1 MSQVHRLDVELFQ
14 SGYDTVIID
23 MTSNS
28 FKVRYFRVDEN
39 KNVYG
44 HLIEII
50 ERESKEI
57 GN

>member
-1 MSQVHRLDVELFQ
+1 MSQAHRLDVELSQ
-14 SGYDTVIID
+14 PGYDTVIID
-23 MTSNS
+23 
-28 FKVRYFRVDEN
+28 VRYFRVDEN

>member
-1 MSQVHRLDVELFQ
+1 MSQVHRLDVELSQ
-14 SGYDTVIID
+14 PGYDTVIID

-50 ERESKEI
+50 ERESKEL